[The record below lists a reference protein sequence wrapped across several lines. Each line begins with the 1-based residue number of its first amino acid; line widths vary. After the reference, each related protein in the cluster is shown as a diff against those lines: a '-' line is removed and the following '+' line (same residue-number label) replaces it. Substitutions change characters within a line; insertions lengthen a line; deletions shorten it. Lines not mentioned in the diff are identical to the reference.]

1 MKKPAD
7 LSRLLCL
14 AAGLLLAASAPLRA
28 ADPPVHYQAQ
38 PTNTTVAIQ
47 GTSTLHD
54 WEMKGPLIGGFVDFP
69 AGLTFDLNQTT
80 LPGLKDGIL
89 AASVTAR
96 ITVRSIHSEADH
108 LPEVMDHLMQDAM
121 KETNFPRIEYH
132 VTELKLQQ
140 PHLAGQPFLFDARG
154 LLAIAGVTNK
164 VAFPVAIAP
173 LGRDAIKISG
183 TNKLKMTDYKIEPP
197 APNFGMGLMKCGD
210 DIKVIFDWTLRQ
222 IPPKP

>member
-1 MKKPAD
+1 
-7 LSRLLCL
+7 
-14 AAGLLLAASAPLRA
+14 
-28 ADPPVHYQAQ
+28 
-38 PTNTTVAIQ
+38 
-47 GTSTLHD
+47 
-54 WEMKGPLIGGFVDFP
+54 MKGPLIGGFVDFP
-69 AGLTFDLNQTT
+69 AGLTFDLSQTN

-140 PHLAGQPFLFDARG
+140 PHLPGQPFLFDARG

-173 LGRDAIKISG
+173 LGRDSIKISG

>member
-7 LSRLLCL
+7 LSRPLCL
-14 AAGLLLAASAPLRA
+14 AAALLLAASAPLRA

-54 WEMKGPLIGGFVDFP
+54 WEMKGPLIGGFADFP
-69 AGLTFDLNQTT
+69 AGLTFDLSQTT
-80 LPGLKDGIL
+80 LPGLKDGLL

-173 LGRDAIKISG
+173 LGRDTIKISG

>member
-1 MKKPAD
+1 MKKTAD
-7 LSRLLCL
+7 LSRLLGL

-69 AGLTFDLNQTT
+69 AGLTFDLSQTN

-140 PHLAGQPFLFDARG
+140 PHLPGQPFLFDARG

-173 LGRDAIKISG
+173 LGRDSIKISG